1 MLSEFG
7 FSFIF
12 IFISLIPKLFKTN
25 KWFRALLFILIIF
38 IYCIGLTTNTPHY
51 RAFLIFIGTYYIVS
65 IGINTL
71 LYCKFFT
78 KVLNKYFNDLVQVN
92 TVKEYKNLNINVRIL
107 IYLFAIIFSITDYS
121 SNKLTDI
128 NNVFTTIIIFDVLVD
143 LLLTKYFD
151 GY

>member
-1 MLSEFG
+1 MLSELV

-25 KWFRALLFILIIF
+25 KWFRALLFILIIG
-38 IYCIGLTTNTPHY
+38 IYCIGLTANTPQY
-51 RAFLIFIGTYYIVS
+51 RAFLIFIGIYYSFS

-71 LYCKFFT
+71 LYCKRFT
-78 KVLNKYFNDLVQVN
+78 KVLNKRFNDLVQVN

-121 SNKLTDI
+121 SNKLADI